1 MKAMTMM
8 AAMVLAAAAVGA
20 PVADHVTTNVR
31 RGISPAAKDINHVL
45 VANVGGAVDEA
56 VFSEAATY
64 AISKLAI
71 NIWTNSLASF
81 DADALP
87 HDPKLVQKAFGE
99 KAKVGVFL
107 TKAGNAPQFMA
118 VPGAWCRVNVEG
130 LDAGSP
136 DAQTFKDRVAKMV
149 LKGLAY
155 AAGSGS
161 SLDARCSMFFG
172 GATLEG
178 LDNIG
183 IRLSPGV
190 YFPMLETL
198 KRVGG
203 HEIVTRPEE

>member
-1 MKAMTMM
+1 MKAM
-8 AAMVLAAAAVGA
+8 AMIGTIVLVTTAFGA
-20 PVADHVTTNVR
+20 PVADHVKTDVR
-31 RGISPAAKDINHVL
+31 GVPLAAKDANHVL
-45 VANVGGAVDEA
+45 VVNVGGAVDEV
-56 VFSEAATY
+56 VFREAATY
-64 AISKLAI
+64 ALSKLAI
-71 NIWTNSLASF
+71 NAWTNSLASF
-81 DADALP
+81 DVEGLP
-87 HDPKLVQKAFGE
+87 REPRLVQMAFGE

-107 TKAGNAPQFMA
+107 VKAGVAPRFMA
-118 VPGAWCRVNVEG
+118 VPGSWCRVNVDG
-130 LDAGSP
+130 LAVGNP

-155 AAGSGS
+155 AAGSGA

-178 LDNIG
+178 LDGVG

-203 HEIVTRPEE
+203 FEIVTRQE